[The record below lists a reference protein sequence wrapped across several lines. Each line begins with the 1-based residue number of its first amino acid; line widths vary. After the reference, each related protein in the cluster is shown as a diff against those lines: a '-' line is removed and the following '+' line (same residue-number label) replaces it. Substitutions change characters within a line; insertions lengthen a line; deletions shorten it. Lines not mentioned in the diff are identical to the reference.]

1 MPIHN
6 DISTAPGATYAPE
19 KGRYQLYVG
28 LGCPFACR
36 VLSAIQVKGL
46 QDMLYVGL
54 GCPFACRVLSAI
66 QVKGLQDMV
75 DVTIVHPVFQR
86 TRPDDAEDTHTGW
99 AIVDPKATPFLA
111 GPTGIGQYSSEGCS
125 PDPVHGA
132 KFVRDLYERAL
143 GPNPGVRFS
152 VPLLWDKKTNTIV
165 STESA
170 DILRNFNSAFESLRP
185 SSVDLYPEALRAQI
199 DETNEWVADAIN
211 NGVYKAGFAQ
221 SQSVFDEAIVKLYA
235 ALDRVEAILSKQ
247 RFLIGKAFT
256 EADIRLFVTL
266 IRFDEVYA
274 VMYKTNKKLIRDYPN
289 ISNYLKD
296 VYQVPGMKA
305 TVNFRHIRES
315 YFASNPTLNPF
326 SIVPTGV
333 DFDYASPHDR
343 ARFQ

>member
-1 MPIHN
+1 MPIHH

-46 QDMLYVGL
+46 QD
-54 GCPFACRVLSAI
+54 I
-66 QVKGLQDMV
+66 V

-111 GPTGIGQYSSEGCS
+111 GPTGVGQYSSEGCS

-170 DILRNFNSAFESLRP
+170 DILRNFNTAFESLHP
-185 SSVDLYPEALRAQI
+185 SNVDLYPEALRAQI
-199 DETNEWVADAIN
+199 DETNEWIADAIN

-221 SQSVFDEAIVKLYA
+221 SQSVYEDAVVKLYA
-235 ALDRVEAILSKQ
+235 ALDRVEAILAKQ
-247 RFLIGKAFT
+247 RFLVGKSFT

-274 VMYKTNKKLIRDYPN
+274 VMYKTNKKLIKDYHN

-296 VYQVPGMKA
+296 IYQIPGMKE

-315 YFASNPTLNPF
+315 YFASHPTLNRLVSCHWALISTTQPRMTVRASSNSEMEF
-326 SIVPTGV
+326 SFCFLAVV
-333 DFDYASPHDR
+333 LQSPIHTPC
-343 ARFQ
+343 

>member
-19 KGRYQLYVG
+19 KGRYQ
-28 LGCPFACR
+28 
-36 VLSAIQVKGL
+36 
-46 QDMLYVGL
+46 LYVGL

-152 VPLLWDKKTNTIV
+152 VPLLWDKKTSTIV

-211 NGVYKAGFAQ
+211 NAQIDETNEWVADAINNGVYKAGFAQ
-221 SQSVFDEAIVKLYA
+221 SQSVYDEAIVKLYA

-247 RFLIGKAFT
+247 RFLVGKAFT